1 MNKVLNVTAS
11 VLVTILGTIPVIGI
25 CYAIV
30 QLVTGN
36 VVNTAHFEF

>member
-1 MNKVLNVTAS
+1 MNKVLNVTAA
-11 VLVTILGTIPVIGI
+11 VFVTILGTIPVIGI